1 MTELNCD
8 KSKLVTYGVDNKGVD
23 KVVLIYGL
31 LVVGLG
37 AILNSDVLFGYLD
50 MFNDAV
56 QPVINKMISHC
67 PVEVKMPAIPLGPSW
82 SSSGNNL

>member
-1 MTELNCD
+1 MTELNCEEN
-8 KSKLVTYGVDNKGVD
+8 KSSLYHIDNKGVG

-31 LVVGLG
+31 LVFGLG

>member
-1 MTELNCD
+1 MTELNCEEN
-8 KSKLVTYGVDNKGVD
+8 KSSSYHIDNKGVD

-31 LVVGLG
+31 LVVSLG

-56 QPVINKMISHC
+56 KPVINNMISHC
-67 PVEVKMPAIPLGPSW
+67 PVEVKMPAIPLEPSW